1 MGTSYIS
8 NQPTGWL
15 SSLHQSLDIA
25 RVRGP
30 HLHNGNVVLVVQSEQ
45 SLGNTHIVVE
55 VTFRRHHVIAFREY
69 GTNQLLGGCLSVG
82 TCNAD
87 NRNLK
92 LTTML
97 ARQVFEGLQAVVNEN
112 DAIVLFIFRVIDD
125 GIGTSFLKC

>member
-1 MGTSYIS
+1 M
-8 NQPTGWL
+8 
-15 SSLHQSLDIA
+15 
-25 RVRGP
+25 
-30 HLHNGNVVLVVQSEQ
+30 LVVQSEQ

-69 GTNQLLGGCLSVG
+69 GTNQLLGGSLSVG